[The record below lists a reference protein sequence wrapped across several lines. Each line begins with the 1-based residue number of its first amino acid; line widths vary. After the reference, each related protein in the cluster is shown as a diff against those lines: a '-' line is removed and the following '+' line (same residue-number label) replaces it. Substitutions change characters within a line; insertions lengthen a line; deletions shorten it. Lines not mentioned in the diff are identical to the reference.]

1 MCHESVDLWGA
12 IPTDCGTPPPA
23 RRRCSLVCGPCRGSA
38 CQQRRFL
45 CTPTPA
51 VCLGVSNVIKVALCW
66 HAEDVFWPSDTPY
79 SLHFFKHASKASA
92 NRTLKFGKVGAGR
105 GWG

>member
-1 MCHESVDLWGA
+1 M
-12 IPTDCGTPPPA
+12 
-23 RRRCSLVCGPCRGSA
+23 
-38 CQQRRFL
+38 
-45 CTPTPA
+45 
-51 VCLGVSNVIKVALCW
+51 IKVALCW